1 MLNLEKDSSKVN
13 SENISSHTF
22 TPTSNVRNG
31 FRRKKGDSPFTYNLN
46 LKVKK
51 EKKQSNFTNP
61 DPWARIVGS
70 RNTAAI
76 YMNGIATTALFD
88 TGAEIQLVSK
98 QFCKDNEW
106 EIQPIEKLTECSTVS
121 GEIFGYEGFVEVNV
135 QIPGR
140 DFSEDHLFLVT
151 SELSHQKDIPVVLG
165 TYFIESLSKY
175 LHGIDKN
182 EFDSLDYTVKQAYL
196 SWVEATRIREKY
208 GCEPPLGFVKTTK
221 PVLIQ
226 AGTSRKIHGLTKI
239 KHGGYAVNCIS
250 EPAIGQQLPNGLKL
264 IPGYSPLS
272 PGSCRVSAVVE
283 NSTGKDITIPART
296 TICQLGLANRIP
308 KLIYPGDDCDNDQDP
323 EEVDDTDEG
332 LTYKQFEQ
340 YKTVSD
346 QLLTESEIKP
356 DRTQP
361 KVVIEDIGPDM
372 EEDIKPQ
379 NLNAE
384 NTETTSIEDDGSWI
398 LDLIDLSGLE
408 NWPEKLQHEAKEM
421 LKRNAKVFSK
431 DDMDMGRTN
440 LVKHHIK
447 LTDPVPFKEA
457 YRRIPPQ
464 MYDGVKTH
472 LQEMLDLGAIRP
484 SNSPWASAIV
494 LVRKKDGRLRF
505 CIDLRKL
512 NNRMVKDAYSLPR
525 IESILDSL
533 GGAQI
538 FSTLDLKAGY
548 WQVEMAEE
556 CKAYTAFTCGPL
568 GFYECDTMPFGA
580 TNAPATFQRL
590 MHDCLGKLNMNWC
603 RVYLDDIIIFS
614 DTKEEHLK
622 RLEAVFQKLCAAGLK
637 LKPSKCFF
645 FREEIEYLGH
655 VVSGKGIS
663 TNPKKIEAVSKWPTP
678 KTVYDVRSFLGFV
691 GYYRRFIKNFSRI
704 TKPIREVITGL
715 ENQSK
720 RAAKKTY
727 IEWTDA
733 ANTAFEHLKTM
744 CVSTPILAYP
754 DYQLPFTLHTDS
766 STDGL
771 GAVLYQK
778 QDGKMRVI
786 AYASRSVS
794 KAESNYPTHKLE
806 FLALKW
812 AVCEKFHEYLYG
824 SKSFEV
830 FTDNNPLTYV
840 LTSAKLDACGQRW
853 VAKLANYNF
862 SIRYR
867 CGVSNT
873 EADAL
878 SRIKWPEALS
888 DNVDIENG
896 CMDTHV
902 INAVLTGAVTKS
914 SLIESVSCSAKVIPT
929 ELDKDTGKLSDINWT
944 KEQRLDPNLGVIIRL
959 IESGQ
964 LNKRR
969 LQGKDSSEVKSF
981 LRNKKCLKLVKDVLY
996 RKSYSDNSTSKKT
1009 LWQLVVPKSF
1019 RERALLGCHDDV
1031 GHQGILRTLSLLR
1044 ERFYWPGMQEEATQH
1059 VLKCSRCLR
1068 RKHPPQVAPLQ
1079 PILVTQPLELVH
1091 MDYLSLEPSKGNI
1104 ENVLVITDHFTR
1116 YALAYPSKT
1125 QRAQATARILWDNF
1139 ICHYGFP
1146 EKFISDQG
1154 RNFESDLIKE
1164 LCKIAGVKKIH
1175 TTPYHPQ
1182 GNGQCERFNST
1193 LCNMLGT
1200 LSEEEKSDWK
1210 SHLGCMTHAYNCT
1223 KHASTTYSPYYL
1235 MFGRHPRLPIDVE
1248 FGLNK
1253 PNCSDNSSKSRY
1265 IQKLRRR
1272 LNYAF
1277 QKASKYSDQ
1286 QANKYKH
1293 SYDKSVKGPQL
1304 HENDLVL
1311 VKIVAHKGR
1320 HKLQDRWELEE
1331 YVVIEQPIAGT
1342 PVYKVKPVNGD
1353 NVRTLHRNLLLP
1365 LGVKLEPDYESDDS
1379 ILEEDSDE
1387 DEEGFVGNPTV
1398 GSSDKLSHGEKKEDS
1413 SKPKKHVQF
1422 ESPDTNMRSDV
1433 TQTPELLSQDVDG
1446 SALSSDKSDDI
1457 SVKTDGDSSDK
1468 LISMDVSLPSQY
1480 LLPNLDDSSSDEET
1494 EVTELCTE
1502 TGPTTYDNGKE
1513 MQSINSE
1520 AESLVDTK
1528 EFLEFVDTMD
1538 VDDTGK
1544 VYESDTLGESVH
1556 DVTRQDEIDPRSE
1569 SQFSSFMSYH
1579 EGEPSSMDPSTNGKE
1594 LCKSPIED
1602 SAQRHGSG
1610 VVDQSDI
1617 SPHDNDLIAYESTD
1631 TSVPSIDISDHCN
1644 AHSQSQ
1650 SMTDDTS
1657 VNPVVDVEIESVRR
1671 SARERKQTQLFGNPW
1686 LYRITCNLTP
1696 RVLSDLLQHVPDI
1709 SDSLIDKN

>member
-1 MLNLEKDSSKVN
+1 M
-13 SENISSHTF
+13 
-22 TPTSNVRNG
+22 
-31 FRRKKGDSPFTYNLN
+31 
-46 LKVKK
+46 
-51 EKKQSNFTNP
+51 
-61 DPWARIVGS
+61 
-70 RNTAAI
+70 
-76 YMNGIATTALFD
+76 
-88 TGAEIQLVSK
+88 
-98 QFCKDNEW
+98 
-106 EIQPIEKLTECSTVS
+106 
-121 GEIFGYEGFVEVNV
+121 
-135 QIPGR
+135 
-140 DFSEDHLFLVT
+140 
-151 SELSHQKDIPVVLG
+151 
-165 TYFIESLSKY
+165 
-175 LHGIDKN
+175 
-182 EFDSLDYTVKQAYL
+182 
-196 SWVEATRIREKY
+196 
-208 GCEPPLGFVKTTK
+208 
-221 PVLIQ
+221 LIQ
-226 AGTSRKIHGLTKI
+226 AGTSREIHGLTKI

-250 EPAIGQQLPNGLKL
+250 EPAIGQQLPKGLKL

-283 NSTGKDITIPART
+283 NNTGKDITIPART

-308 KLIYPGDDCDNDQDP
+308 KLIYPGDDCDNDHDP

-346 QLLTESEIKP
+346 QLLTESEIKSE
-356 DRTQP
+356 RTQP

-372 EEDIKPQ
+372 EEDIKTQ
-379 NLNAE
+379 NLNSD
-384 NTETTSIEDDGSWI
+384 NTEETSIEDDGSWI
-398 LDLIDLSGLE
+398 LNLIDLSGLE
-408 NWPEKLQHEAKEM
+408 DWPEKLQQEAKEM

-431 DDMDMGRTN
+431 NDMDMGRTN

-464 MYDGVKTH
+464 MYNEVKTH
-472 LQEMLDLGAIRP
+472 LQEMLDLSAIRP

-512 NNRMVKDAYSLPR
+512 NNRTVKVAYSLPR

-590 MHDCLGKLNMNWC
+590 MHDCLGELNMNWC
-603 RVYLDDIIIFS
+603 IVYLDDIIIFS

-663 TNPKKIEAVSKWPTP
+663 TNPKKVEAVAKWPTP
-678 KTVYDVRSFLGFV
+678 KTVYDIRSFLGFV
-691 GYYRRFIKNFSRI
+691 GYYRRFIKNFSKI

-720 RAAKKTY
+720 RTAKKTY

-733 ANTAFEHLKTM
+733 ADTAFEHLKAM

-778 QDGKMRVI
+778 QDGKLRVI

-794 KAESNYPTHKLE
+794 KAESNYPAHKLE

-840 LTSAKLDACGQRW
+840 LTSAKLDACGQGW

-888 DNVDIENG
+888 DNVDIDNG

-902 INAVLTGAVTKS
+902 INAILTGAVTKS
-914 SLIESVSCSAKVIPT
+914 SLIESVSCSTKVIPT
-929 ELDKDTGKLSDINWT
+929 ELGKDTGKLSNINWAN
-944 KEQRLDPNLGVIIRL
+944 EQRLDPNLGVIIKM

-964 LNKRR
+964 LTKRK

-981 LRNKKCLKLVKDVLY
+981 LRNKKSLKLVKDVLY

-1009 LWQLVVPKSF
+1009 LWQFVVPKHF

-1068 RKHPPQVAPLQ
+1068 RKTPPQVAPLQ

-1125 QRAQATARILWDNF
+1125 QTAQVTARILWDNF

-1164 LCKIAGVKKIH
+1164 LCKIAGVKKVH

-1182 GNGQCERFNST
+1182 DNGQCERFNST

-1286 QANKYKH
+1286 QAGKYKH

-1304 HENDLVL
+1304 HEHDLVL

-1320 HKLQDRWELEE
+1320 HKLQDRWEPEE

-1387 DEEGFVGNPTV
+1387 DEGGFVGNPTM
-1398 GSSDKLSHGEKKEDS
+1398 GSTDKLSHKEKKEDS
-1413 SKPKKHVQF
+1413 SKPKKHVKF
-1422 ESPDTNMRSDV
+1422 ESPDTNLKSDIR
-1433 TQTPELLSQDVDG
+1433 TTPESLLQEVDN
-1446 SALSSDKSDDI
+1446 STLSSKKSDRVSI
-1457 SVKTDGDSSDK
+1457 KTDEDSSDK
-1468 LISMDVSLPSQY
+1468 LIPMEVSLPSQY
-1480 LLPNLDDSSSDEET
+1480 LLPNLDDSSSNEET
-1494 EVTELCTE
+1494 EVTELYTE
-1502 TGPTTYDNGKE
+1502 VEPIINDSSKE

-1520 AESLVDTK
+1520 ADSLVDTR
-1528 EFLEFVDTMD
+1528 ELLEFIDTMD
-1538 VDDTGK
+1538 VGDASE
-1544 VYESDTLGESVH
+1544 VNESDTQEESVH
-1556 DVTRQDEIDPRSE
+1556 DVTRQDDIDPKSE

-1579 EGEPSSMDPSTNGKE
+1579 EGESSSLDPGTNGKE
-1594 LCKSPIED
+1594 LCKSPIEN
-1602 SAQRHGSG
+1602 STKRHDSG
-1610 VVDQSDI
+1610 VVDQGDI
-1617 SPHDNDLIAYESTD
+1617 NSHDGDMIVYESNN
-1631 TSVPSIDISDHCN
+1631 TSVPSIDISDHSN
-1644 AHSQSQ
+1644 IDSQSKD
-1650 SMTDDTS
+1650 MADDAS
-1657 VNPVVDVEIESVRR
+1657 VNPIVDVEAEPVRR
-1671 SARERKQTQLFGNPW
+1671 SARERKQTQFFGNPW
-1686 LYRITCNLTP
+1686 LYRITHNLTP

-1709 SDSLIDKN
+1709 RDSLTDMK

>member
-1 MLNLEKDSSKVN
+1 MLVDSPNDPKPLREIKQMLNLENESSK
-13 SENISSHTF
+13 SDSKIQDTHTF
-22 TPTSNVRNG
+22 NPTPRIRNG
-31 FRRKKGDSPFTYNLN
+31 FRRKKGDSPFSYNLN

-51 EKKQSNFTNP
+51 EKKQSNCTNP

-76 YMNGIATTALFD
+76 YVDGIATTALFD

-98 QFCKDNEW
+98 QFCEDHNID
-106 EIQPIEKLTECSTVS
+106 IQPIAKLTECSTMN
-121 GEIFGYEGFVEVNV
+121 GEIFGYEGFVELNV

-151 SELSHQKDIPVVLG
+151 SEISHQKEIPIVLG
-165 TYFIESLSKY
+165 TYFIGSLSQY
-175 LHGIDKN
+175 VQGFDKE
-182 EFDSLDYTVKQAYL
+182 EFDSLDYTIKQAYL
-196 SWVEATRIREKY
+196 SWVEATRIREQY
-208 GCEPPLGFVKTTK
+208 GCEPPLGFVRTTK
-221 PVLIQ
+221 PVIIQ
-226 AGTSRKIHGLTKI
+226 AGTSREIHGLTKI
-239 KHGGYAVNCIS
+239 KHGGYSVNCIS
-250 EPAIGQQLPNGLKL
+250 EPAMGHKLPKGLNL
-264 IPGYSPLS
+264 IPGYSPLG
-272 PGSCRVSAVVE
+272 PGSCRVSALVE
-283 NSTGKDITIPART
+283 NKSNTNITIPART
-296 TICQLGLANRIP
+296 VICQLGLANKIP
-308 KLIYPGDDCDNDQDP
+308 KLLYPGDDCDNDQDP
-323 EEVDDTDEG
+323 EGFDETDEG
-332 LTYKQFEQ
+332 LTYKQYEQ
-340 YKTVSD
+340 YRAVSE
-346 QLLTESEIKP
+346 QLDSEMNNG
-356 DRTQP
+356 TQG
-361 KVVIEDIGPDM
+361 VTIEDLGPEHGIDGTDSN
-372 EEDIKPQ
+372 DIQ
-379 NLNAE
+379 
-384 NTETTSIEDDGSWI
+384 SDDQDDGSWI
-398 LDLIDLSGLE
+398 LDLIDLSGIKD
-408 NWPEKLQHEAKEM
+408 WPEQLQHDTREM

-431 DDMDMGRTN
+431 DDMDIGRTN

-447 LTDPVPFKEA
+447 LTDPAPFKEA

-464 MYDGVKTH
+464 MYDEVKTH
-472 LQEMLDLGAIRP
+472 IQEMLDLGAIRP
-484 SNSPWASAIV
+484 SNSPWASSIV

-505 CIDLRKL
+505 CIDLRRL
-512 NNRMVKDAYSLPR
+512 NNRTVKDAYSLPR

-538 FSTLDLKAGY
+538 FTTLDLKAGY

-580 TNAPATFQRL
+580 SNAPATFQRL
-590 MHDCLGKLNMNWC
+590 MHDCLGDLNMNWC
-603 RVYLDDIIIFS
+603 IVYLDDIIVFS
-614 DTKEEHLK
+614 DTKEEHIK
-622 RLEAVFQKLCAAGLK
+622 RLEAVFQKLMAAGLK
-637 LKPSKCFF
+637 LKPTKCFF
-645 FREEIEYLGH
+645 FRNEIEYLGH

-663 TNPKKIEAVSKWPTP
+663 TNPKKIEAVTKWPTP

-691 GYYRRFIKNFSRI
+691 GYYRRFIKNFSKI

-733 ANTAFEHLKTM
+733 AESAFEALKTM

-754 DYQLPFTLHTDS
+754 NYQLPFILHTDS

-778 QDGKMRVI
+778 QDGKQRVI

-794 KAESNYPTHKLE
+794 KAESNYPAHKLE

-824 SKSFEV
+824 SRPFEV
-830 FTDNNPLTYV
+830 YTDNNPLTYV

-862 SIRYR
+862 SIKYR

-888 DNVDIENG
+888 EMMNTDNG

-914 SLIESVSCSAKVIPT
+914 SLIESVSCSAGIIPT
-929 ELDKDTGKLSDINWT
+929 ELDQNDKLSNINWM

-964 LNKRR
+964 LFKRK
-969 LQGKDSSEVKSF
+969 LQGKDSTELKSF
-981 LRNKKCLKLVKDVLY
+981 LRNKRSLKLIKDVLY
-996 RKSYSDNSTSKKT
+996 RKSFSDNSTTKKT
-1009 LWQLVVPKSF
+1009 MWQLVVPKIF
-1019 RERALLGCHDDV
+1019 RERALSGCHDDV

-1044 ERFYWPGMQEEATQH
+1044 ERFYWPGMQEEATQY
-1059 VLKCSRCLR
+1059 VMRCSRCLR
-1068 RKHPPQVAPLQ
+1068 RKTPPQVAPLQ

-1125 QRAQATARILWDNF
+1125 QTAQATARILWDNF

-1200 LSEEEKSDWK
+1200 LSDEEKSDWK

-1235 MFGRHPRLPIDVE
+1235 MFGRHPRLPIDIE
-1248 FGLNK
+1248 FGLHK

-1286 QANKYKH
+1286 QAKKYKQG
-1293 SYDKSVKGPQL
+1293 YDKSVKGPQL

-1320 HKLQDRWELEE
+1320 HKLQDRWEPEE

-1342 PVYKVKPVNGD
+1342 PVYKVKPVNGS

-1365 LGVKLEPDYESDDS
+1365 LGVKLEPDYESGDS

-1387 DEEGFVGNPTV
+1387 EEGGLVYPIGNQSPKV
-1398 GSSDKLSHGEKKEDS
+1398 QKEEGKK
-1413 SKPKKHVQF
+1413 PQRHVQF
-1422 ESPDTNMRSDV
+1422 ESPDTDLQTV
-1433 TQTPELLSQDVDG
+1433 KEGTPETLLTEVNNSTLPPNQTDVV
-1446 SALSSDKSDDI
+1446 SIESSSDEFI
-1457 SVKTDGDSSDK
+1457 P
-1468 LISMDVSLPSQY
+1468 MDVSLPSKY
-1480 LLPNLDDSSSDEET
+1480 LLPNLDDSSIEEDTKVTTLST
-1494 EVTELCTE
+1494 EADAHSADHTTEMSLV
-1502 TGPTTYDNGKE
+1502 D
-1513 MQSINSE
+1513 SE
-1520 AESLVDTK
+1520 ADSLVDTR
-1528 EFLEFVDTMD
+1528 ELLEFIDTMD
-1538 VDDTGK
+1538 V
-1544 VYESDTLGESVH
+1544 SDTSKGNEPTTQEEVAH
-1556 DVTRQDEIDPRSE
+1556 DETGQDIVDPKSE

-1579 EGEPSSMDPSTNGKE
+1579 EGETSSMDPGTDGME
-1594 LCKSPIED
+1594 LSKSPIGESTMRD
-1602 SAQRHGSG
+1602 VSG
-1610 VVDQSDI
+1610 VDDHGDI
-1617 SPHDNDLIAYESTD
+1617 NSHDIDIIAYEPNN
-1631 TSVPSIDISDHCN
+1631 TSIPSIDISDN
-1644 AHSQSQ
+1644 SVESQSPNQ
-1650 SMTDDTS
+1650 TEDSS
-1657 VNPVVDVEIESVRR
+1657 VNPIVQVETEPLRR
-1671 SARERKQTQLFGNPW
+1671 SARDRKQTQFYGSPF
-1686 LYRITCNLTP
+1686 LYRITYNLTP
-1696 RVLSDLLQHVPDI
+1696 RVVSDLLHHVPDVQ
-1709 SDSLIDKN
+1709 DSLVDRL